1 MDCTDCTD
9 LFSNC
14 TDCTDF
20 FWKCKDFCT
29 DLFKKVL
36 ATLYFEQASLIVVCA
51 CSVQIPVYFFY
62 LCLNIIHWKL
72 LNCFHY
78 ALIILRV
85 SPDHWGHST
94 SNQIINLG
102 IIQHFHFF
110 NLCWWG
116 GGYKLCEKMK
126 PQLASFATHHLLII
140 KYISPNMIFL
150 VKILKQAPNYV
161 KVC

>member
-1 MDCTDCTD
+1 MDWTD

-85 SPDHWGHST
+85 SPDHCGHST

-116 GGYKLCEKMK
+116 GGYKQLWKNETPTGKLCNSTFTNHKIYF
-126 PQLASFATHHLLII
+126 P
-140 KYISPNMIFL
+140 KYDLFL